1 MIKLFLYFLP
11 LFLFLSSLQV
21 EGASSDLV
29 IEKKIDKV
37 MATMSLDEKVGQMLQ
52 MTLDVIGKGPNVFSS
67 DVPFTFDPVM
77 MDSVFNICKIGSII
91 NTSDNIPF
99 SRADWNKV
107 ITAIQKES
115 LRATHI
121 PCLYGIDAIHGTT
134 YTIGATFFPQ
144 QIAMG
149 ATFNR
154 TLVQQCAAVTAYETR
169 ASSIPWA
176 LSPILDM
183 GRNPVWPRMWETFG
197 EDPYLTG
204 QLGVAMVKGYQG
216 SDKNKIDQDHVGSC
230 LKHFMGYGVPAS
242 GQDRT
247 PANIPENELKE
258 IHFQPFV
265 EAVKAGAL
273 SVMVNSGIVNDQSF
287 HADRNYITDWL
298 KNGLHFDGVVLTDWG
313 DIDNLCYRDHIAA
326 TPKDAMAIAYNAGID
341 VAMVPY
347 NLHYFQWLKELVQ
360 EKRISMDRVNDA
372 VRRVLRLKF
381 RLQLFDHPFTN
392 PNDYP
397 EFGSKEHQ
405 RMALSAA
412 EEAITLLK
420 NKDGILPL
428 KSDAHIFVCGPNA
441 NSMRSLNGGWTLSWQ
456 GDKVD
461 QFEKNG
467 STILQALK
475 NEFGD
480 SHITYRPGVSYVE
493 NGNYNEEDASGIADA
508 VKAAQDAQ
516 YIVVCLGENSYTES
530 VGNLGDLYLSD
541 NQQALAFALAK
552 LGKPMILVL
561 NEGRPRL
568 ISKIEPLFS
577 AIIDIYLP
585 GSFGGEALASILS
598 GKMNPS
604 GKLPF
609 TYPKYPND
617 LITYDHKPSQDVNAQ
632 NDIQYPFGF
641 GLSYTTFKYSHLKV
655 YPDKFKASDSI
666 RVSVDVTN
674 SGAMAGKETVLLYSS
689 QPIATITPDVKR
701 LKGFDNVFLMPGET
715 KTVTMTIKAM
725 DLAYVDLNGQWKL
738 EPREF
743 ILKVG
748 DQQKSIICVK

>member
-1 MIKLFLYFLP
+1 MIKLFLHFFP
-11 LFLFLSSLQV
+11 LVFFFHSLHV
-21 EGASSDLV
+21 VGAPLDPV
-29 IEKKIDKV
+29 IEKKVDKV
-37 MATMSLDEKVGQMLQ
+37 MAGMSLDEKVGQMLQ
-52 MTLDVIGKGPNVFSS
+52 ITLDVIGKGPNVFSS
-67 DVPFTFDPVM
+67 DVPFTLDPIM
-77 MDSVFNICKIGSII
+77 MDSVFNLCKIGSVI

-99 SRADWNKV
+99 SRTDWNHV
-107 ITAIQKES
+107 ISAIQKTS
-115 LRATHI
+115 LHSTHI
-121 PCLYGIDAIHGTT
+121 PCLYGIDAIHGAT

-149 ATFNR
+149 ASFNR
-154 TLVQQCAAVTAYETR
+154 TLVEQSAAITAYETR

-197 EDPYLTG
+197 EDPYLTS

-216 SDKNKIDQDHVGSC
+216 VDKNNIDQDHVGSC

-242 GQDRT
+242 GQDRS

-273 SVMVNSGIVNDQSF
+273 AVMVNSGIVNDASF
-287 HADRNYITDWL
+287 HADRTYIADWL
-298 KNGLHFDGVVLTDWG
+298 KKGLQFDGVVVTDWG

-326 TPKDAMAIAYNAGID
+326 TPKDAMAIAFNAGID
-341 VAMVPY
+341 VAMIPY
-347 NLHYFQWLKELVQ
+347 NLHYFAWLKELIQ
-360 EKRISMDRVNDA
+360 EKRIPMARVDDA

-381 RLQLFDHPFTN
+381 RLNLFDHPITN

-397 EFGSKEHQ
+397 EFGSAEHHK
-405 RMALSAA
+405 MALSTA

-420 NKDGILPL
+420 NKDRILPL
-428 KSDAHIFVCGPNA
+428 KADARILVCGPNA

-461 QFEKNG
+461 QYEKNG

-475 NEFGD
+475 TEFGD
-480 SHITYRPGVSYVE
+480 SQVSYSPGVSYVE
-493 NGNYNEEDASGIADA
+493 SGSFNDEDASGIAEA
-508 VKAAQDAQ
+508 VKAAADAQ
-516 YIVVCLGENSYTES
+516 YIVLCLGENSYTES

-541 NQQALAFALAK
+541 HQQELALALSK
-552 LGKPMILVL
+552 LGKPMILIL

-577 AIIDIYLP
+577 AVVDVYLP
-585 GSFGGEALASILS
+585 GSFGGEALARILS
-598 GKMNPS
+598 GKVNPS

-617 LITYDHKPSQDVNAQ
+617 LMTYDHKPSQDATAQ

-641 GLSYTTFKYSHLKV
+641 GLSYTHFKYSQLHV
-655 YPDKFKASDSI
+655 SPTSFKADDTI
-666 RVSVDVTN
+666 HVSVNVTN
-674 SGAMAGKETVLLYSS
+674 DGSVAGKETVLLFST
-689 QPIATITPDVKR
+689 QPIASITPDVKR
-701 LKGFDNVFLMPGET
+701 LRGFEKVFLQPGET

-725 DLAYVDLNGQWKL
+725 DLAYVDLKGQWRL
-738 EPREF
+738 EPGEF
-743 ILKVG
+743 ILKIA
-748 DQQKSIICVK
+748 DQQKSMICMK

>member
-1 MIKLFLYFLP
+1 
-11 LFLFLSSLQV
+11 
-21 EGASSDLV
+21 
-29 IEKKIDKV
+29 
-37 MATMSLDEKVGQMLQ
+37 
-52 MTLDVIGKGPNVFSS
+52 
-67 DVPFTFDPVM
+67 
-77 MDSVFNICKIGSII
+77 
-91 NTSDNIPF
+91 
-99 SRADWNKV
+99 
-107 ITAIQKES
+107 
-115 LRATHI
+115 
-121 PCLYGIDAIHGTT
+121 
-134 YTIGATFFPQ
+134 
-144 QIAMG
+144 
-149 ATFNR
+149 
-154 TLVQQCAAVTAYETR
+154 
-169 ASSIPWA
+169 
-176 LSPILDM
+176 
-183 GRNPVWPRMWETFG
+183 
-197 EDPYLTG
+197 
-204 QLGVAMVKGYQG
+204 
-216 SDKNKIDQDHVGSC
+216 
-230 LKHFMGYGVPAS
+230 
-242 GQDRT
+242 
-247 PANIPENELKE
+247 
-258 IHFQPFV
+258 
-265 EAVKAGAL
+265 
-273 SVMVNSGIVNDQSF
+273 
-287 HADRNYITDWL
+287 
-298 KNGLHFDGVVLTDWG
+298 
-313 DIDNLCYRDHIAA
+313 
-326 TPKDAMAIAYNAGID
+326 
-341 VAMVPY
+341 
-347 NLHYFQWLKELVQ
+347 
-360 EKRISMDRVNDA
+360 
-372 VRRVLRLKF
+372 
-381 RLQLFDHPFTN
+381 
-392 PNDYP
+392 
-397 EFGSKEHQ
+397 
-405 RMALSAA
+405 
-412 EEAITLLK
+412 
-420 NKDGILPL
+420 
-428 KSDAHIFVCGPNA
+428 
-441 NSMRSLNGGWTLSWQ
+441 MRSLNGGWTLSWQ